1 MTTIF
6 RSRAALTALL
16 SLAFGIAVAAN
27 QWSMQPARST
37 LTFVATQA
45 GAKFESSLEKFAAD
59 IRFDP
64 RDLAGSR
71 FDVTIDMASV
81 DSKDSERDDLLKG
94 PDLFATAQWP
104 QAKYV
109 ADKFTARGGSKFAAN
124 GKLTLR
130 NVTREV
136 PIEFTFEP
144 GPGGTWLKGSATL
157 QRLDFGVGQGEWKD
171 TEMVANAVEVRFSL
185 LLKQ

>member
-1 MTTIF
+1 MTSFF
-6 RSRAALTALL
+6 RSRAWMTALL
-16 SLAFGIAVAAN
+16 TLAFGIAVASN
-27 QWSMQPARST
+27 QWSMQSKNST

-45 GAKFESSLEKFAAD
+45 GAKFEGGFKKFTAD

-64 RDLAGSR
+64 RDLAGSH
-71 FDVTIDMASV
+71 FEVAIDLASV
-81 DSKDSERDDLLKG
+81 DTKDSERDDVLKG

-109 ADKFTARGGSKFAAN
+109 ADKFTAKGGSKFAAT

-130 NVTREV
+130 NVTRDV

-144 GPGGTWLKGSATL
+144 GQGGSWLKGTATL
-157 QRLDFGVGQGEWKD
+157 QRLDFGVGQGDWKD
-171 TEMVANAVEVRFSL
+171 TETVANAVEVRFAL
-185 LLKQ
+185 LLQQ